1 MPILNLKISG
11 SKDQP
16 LARKIAVELTALTR
30 LHLRK
35 KPEVTSILISFID
48 DHLWFLGGQ
57 SLTEHRLQSFYLD
70 IKVTDSTNLKAEKA
84 VYLKAVFQYMK
95 AVLNGCHPASYVYIE
110 EVKADAYGYGG
121 ITMENRIVMNMINS
135 SPEAIRRDDA
145 VHEPGETPP
154 NPPAL
159 DTETVRSIVE

>member
-11 SKDQP
+11 SKDQL

-30 LHLRK
+30 VHLRK
-35 KPEVTSILISFID
+35 NPEVTIILVSFIG
-48 DHLWFLGGQ
+48 DHFWFLGGQ
-57 SLTEHRLQSFYLD
+57 PLTEHRSQSFYLD

-84 VYLKAVFQYMK
+84 VYLKAVFQYMNV
-95 AVLNGCHPASYVYIE
+95 VLNGCHPASYVYIE

-135 SPEAIRRDDA
+135 SAEAIRPDDS
-145 VHEPGETPP
+145 VYEHGETP
-154 NPPAL
+154 L
-159 DTETVRSIVE
+159 VVK